1 MQSAFRV
8 RVAAGPSSAFGA
20 GDPSPEGVHQDAAE
34 LTAVLLIDR
43 RNVSAASGASR
54 VWSLAQPCGKVRGR
68 GGGIEEDLQHLL
80 TSVVLEE
87 RFDTLFV
94 LDREVK
100 HEALPILARDATR
113 DARRDVLTFEI
124 RRPRV
129 VTSEA
134 ARVV

>member
-1 MQSAFRV
+1 
-8 RVAAGPSSAFGA
+8 
-20 GDPSPEGVHQDAAE
+20 
-34 LTAVLLIDR
+34 
-43 RNVSAASGASR
+43 
-54 VWSLAQPCGKVRGR
+54 
-68 GGGIEEDLQHLL
+68 
-80 TSVVLEE
+80 VLEE